1 MAVSASYMSLSVSSR
16 LCSFLSSTRCSRGS
30 DRLQS
35 VHTAGMA
42 GQAVIKCC
50 PSLCTPAGS
59 PTLGGHMPTQVSVAL
74 GTVIQ
79 EQRAKQLPCGVFGSF
94 G

>member
-1 MAVSASYMSLSVSSR
+1 
-16 LCSFLSSTRCSRGS
+16 
-30 DRLQS
+30 
-35 VHTAGMA
+35 
-42 GQAVIKCC
+42 
-50 PSLCTPAGS
+50 
-59 PTLGGHMPTQVSVAL
+59 MPTQVSVAL